1 MAVLTSINPRKKSAN
16 FSPAHSNNRANEVER
31 GQSSY
36 SSKTANRTPSKSTT
50 YKSYSNVNA
59 NAQSNSVSKI
69 KKMTNHGRLL
79 TQNPDDKQNTINFNN
94 KNMYIEN
101 AYERINRDRV
111 EKDLNKLRTKDI
123 YKDIKDNRERD
134 KINAQN

>member
-1 MAVLTSINPRKKSAN
+1 
-16 FSPAHSNNRANEVER
+16 
-31 GQSSY
+31 
-36 SSKTANRTPSKSTT
+36 
-50 YKSYSNVNA
+50 
-59 NAQSNSVSKI
+59 
-69 KKMTNHGRLL
+69 MTNHGRLMS
-79 TQNPDDKQNTINFNN
+79 QNPDDKQNTINFNN

>member
-1 MAVLTSINPRKKSAN
+1 
-16 FSPAHSNNRANEVER
+16 
-31 GQSSY
+31 
-36 SSKTANRTPSKSTT
+36 
-50 YKSYSNVNA
+50 
-59 NAQSNSVSKI
+59 
-69 KKMTNHGRLL
+69 MTNHGRLL
-79 TQNPDDKQNTINFNN
+79 TQNTDDKQNTINLNN

-101 AYERINRDRV
+101 AYERINRDRA

>member
-1 MAVLTSINPRKKSAN
+1 
-16 FSPAHSNNRANEVER
+16 
-31 GQSSY
+31 
-36 SSKTANRTPSKSTT
+36 
-50 YKSYSNVNA
+50 
-59 NAQSNSVSKI
+59 
-69 KKMTNHGRLL
+69 MTNHGRLL